1 MTLLHFHLLYS
12 YMRASELSWAAHLSL
27 NMVMSAPI
35 PRRGVFEFAQA
46 YGSVVLKVMGP
57 LTVLVHKFATVVPC
71 ARKVTILL
79 SGLLASSPSLV

>member
-1 MTLLHFHLLYS
+1 MTLLHFHLFYS

-57 LTVLVHKFATVVPC
+57 LTVHKFANVVPC

-79 SGLLASSPSLV
+79 PGLLASSPSLV